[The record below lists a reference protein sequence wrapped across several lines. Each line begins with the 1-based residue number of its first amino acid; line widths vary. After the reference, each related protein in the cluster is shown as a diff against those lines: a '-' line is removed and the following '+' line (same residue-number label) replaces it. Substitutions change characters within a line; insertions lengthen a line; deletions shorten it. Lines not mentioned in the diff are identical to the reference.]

1 MANPLIASRLLR
13 YAASLFQL
21 DFLTLKS
28 YFFNVKATL
37 TSKGQV
43 TIPLGV
49 RIRLHLKPG
58 DVLEFDESA
67 PFIKATKSIAPES
80 WEQFGRGWVDPF
92 PGVPIAAALDELRGP
107 VELPS
112 GRPQS

>member
-1 MANPLIASRLLR
+1 M
-13 YAASLFQL
+13 
-21 DFLTLKS
+21 
-28 YFFNVKATL
+28 KATL
-37 TSKGQV
+37 TGKGQV
-43 TIPLGV
+43 TIPLGI

-67 PFIKATKSIAPES
+67 PFIKATKSIAPGS